1 MISEGRRLY
10 SEVAIVKTLKELD
23 QEKVERGKVYIKP
36 LYSSKNIEM
45 SMLYLSPGAKVREH
59 KHTVDSEIYEEVDGK
74 YSEVCNKGESHSLEN
89 SSTHRWLVILS
100 VKRRWCMMSGLSL
113 SLASFL
119 CEKYV
124 NSNKIILTFNTNR
137 YKLLAV

>member
-45 SMLYLSPGAKVREH
+45 
-59 KHTVDSEIYEEVDGK
+59 
-74 YSEVCNKGESHSLEN
+74 
-89 SSTHRWLVILS
+89 
-100 VKRRWCMMSGLSL
+100 
-113 SLASFL
+113 
-119 CEKYV
+119 
-124 NSNKIILTFNTNR
+124 
-137 YKLLAV
+137 